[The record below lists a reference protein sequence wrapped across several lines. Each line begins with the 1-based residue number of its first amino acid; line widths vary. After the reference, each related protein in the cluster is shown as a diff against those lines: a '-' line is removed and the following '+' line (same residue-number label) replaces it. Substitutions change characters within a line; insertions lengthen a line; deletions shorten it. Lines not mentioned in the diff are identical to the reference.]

1 MSNPQHNPE
10 PQGQGGPAYTQV
22 PASSSPHQPTQPTAK
37 PEASFFRWIR
47 ESRVERTNDRV
58 IAGVCGA
65 IARELGWNVTLVR
78 VLMVVSVFFGGFGGL
93 LYGIAWLLLPDEL
106 DHRILLEEIIAGQW
120 DWAFVGVIL
129 AIVIAGGFGFGV
141 GFDWDYGFGLHWG
154 INVMPLLLAMLA
166 FYLLVDNGRRRF
178 RAPVAPPAPSG
189 TPYPPQPNA
198 YTSGG
203 APVRPMPQPSAP
215 AQPVTQQPVMPQ
227 RPVPPQSMAAAPNP
241 QQQAWSQAYPQTASS
256 AAVPPA
262 AQPYAQSAMPM
273 GAAPAAQ
280 QAPAYTAQPA
290 AAAVPMPATP
300 REPRRARRKGAGPM
314 VVLLFFGLILAS
326 AGILAIVLD
335 DRTTFIGEVQPLIIY
350 VGAIVA
356 VLGAIIVV
364 LGCCGRR
371 TGGLHPF
378 VWTLMFLAACFM
390 AVGGAWSVMDQYK
403 NTVSRDYTRIGI
415 GPDSVDTSLTAKDM
429 DEITKGIAV
438 SGQGMMRSTLDINLS
453 DYAKANGKHTIELR
467 DGKTKETTCPVGTIP
482 MTVEDARVVITI
494 PDGCSWGFDS
504 SLHDGTID
512 SFGNRYSAMTSGD
525 PFDVLG
531 GNGDWSNI
539 RVTVDEN
546 STRVH
551 IPGIDVRVMD
561 DDDLDESIDDLTDGD
576 GDREPAHVFVTS
588 ENFRSQRMAR
598 LCDGVSVVDGK
609 VEFESGA
616 NSQMRQLVKDG
627 YYWPCAVL
635 ADAAPA
641 TPELVIQP
649 NVVIGGNITVR
660 YASQR

>member
-154 INVMPLLLAMLA
+154 INVMPLLLAMLV

-241 QQQAWSQAYPQTASS
+241 QQQAYPQTASS

-290 AAAVPMPATP
+290 AAAVPMPATS

-390 AVGGAWSVMDQYK
+390 AVGGAWAVMDQYK

-504 SLHDGTID
+504 SLHDGTVD

>member
-154 INVMPLLLAMLA
+154 INVMPLLLAMLV

-438 SGQGMMRSTLDINLS
+438 SGQGMMHSTLDINLS

-504 SLHDGTID
+504 SLHDGTVD

>member
-10 PQGQGGPAYTQV
+10 PQGQGGPAYTQT

-154 INVMPLLLAMLA
+154 INVMPLLLAMLV

-203 APVRPMPQPSAP
+203 APVHPMPQPSAP

-262 AQPYAQSAMPM
+262 AQSYAQSAMPM

-280 QAPAYTAQPA
+280 QTPAYTAQPA

-403 NTVSRDYTRIGI
+403 NAVSRDYTRIGI

-438 SGQGMMRSTLDINLS
+438 SGQGMTRSTLDIDLS
-453 DYAKANGKHTIELR
+453 DYAKTNGKHTIELR

-504 SLHDGTID
+504 SLHDGTVD

-525 PFDVLG
+525 PFDVLS

-546 STRVH
+546 STQVH

-561 DDDLDESIDDLTDGD
+561 DGDLDESIDDLTDGD

-635 ADAAPA
+635 ADAAPV

>member
-10 PQGQGGPAYTQV
+10 PQGQGGPAYTQT

-154 INVMPLLLAMLA
+154 INVMPLLLAMLV

-203 APVRPMPQPSAP
+203 APVHPMPQPSAP

-262 AQPYAQSAMPM
+262 AQSYAQSAMPM

-280 QAPAYTAQPA
+280 QTPAYTAQPA

-335 DRTTFIGEVQPLIIY
+335 DRTTFIDEVQPLIIY

-403 NTVSRDYTRIGI
+403 NAVSRDYTRIGI

-438 SGQGMMRSTLDINLS
+438 SGQGMTRSTLDIDLS
-453 DYAKANGKHTIELR
+453 DYAKTNGKHTIELR

-504 SLHDGTID
+504 SLHDGTVD

-525 PFDVLG
+525 PFDVLS

-561 DDDLDESIDDLTDGD
+561 DGDLDESIDDLTDGD

-635 ADAAPA
+635 ADAAPV

>member
-1 MSNPQHNPE
+1 M
-10 PQGQGGPAYTQV
+10 
-22 PASSSPHQPTQPTAK
+22 AK

-154 INVMPLLLAMLA
+154 INVMPLLLAMLV

-203 APVRPMPQPSAP
+203 APVHPMPQPSAP

-262 AQPYAQSAMPM
+262 AQSYAQSAMPM

-280 QAPAYTAQPA
+280 QTPAYTAQPA

-403 NTVSRDYTRIGI
+403 NAVSRDYTRIGI

-438 SGQGMMRSTLDINLS
+438 SGQGMTRSTLDIDLS
-453 DYAKANGKHTIELR
+453 DYAKTNGKHTIELR

-504 SLHDGTID
+504 SLHDGTVD

-546 STRVH
+546 STQVH

-561 DDDLDESIDDLTDGD
+561 DGDLDESIDDLMDGD

-635 ADAAPA
+635 ADAAPV

>member
-37 PEASFFRWIR
+37 PEALFFRWIR

-154 INVMPLLLAMLA
+154 INVMPLLLAMLV

-290 AAAVPMPATP
+290 AAAVPMPATS

-403 NTVSRDYTRIGI
+403 NAVSRDYTRIGI

-453 DYAKANGKHTIELR
+453 DYVKANGKHTIELR

-504 SLHDGTID
+504 SLHDGTVD

>member
-1 MSNPQHNPE
+1 M
-10 PQGQGGPAYTQV
+10 
-22 PASSSPHQPTQPTAK
+22 AK

-154 INVMPLLLAMLA
+154 INVMPLLLAMLV

-203 APVRPMPQPSAP
+203 APVHPMPQPSAP

-227 RPVPPQSMAAAPNP
+227 RPVPPQSMAAAPKP

-256 AAVPPA
+256 AAAPPA

-280 QAPAYTAQPA
+280 QTPAYTAQPA

-326 AGILAIVLD
+326 AGVLAIVLD

-403 NTVSRDYTRIGI
+403 NAVSRDYTRIGI

-438 SGQGMMRSTLDINLS
+438 SGQGMTRSTLDIDLS
-453 DYAKANGKHTIELR
+453 DYAKTNGKHTIELR

-504 SLHDGTID
+504 SLHDGTVD

-525 PFDVLG
+525 PFDVLS

-546 STRVH
+546 STQVH

-561 DDDLDESIDDLTDGD
+561 DGDLDESIDDLTDGD

-635 ADAAPA
+635 ADAAPV

>member
-10 PQGQGGPAYTQV
+10 PQGQGGPAYTQA

-154 INVMPLLLAMLA
+154 INVMPLLLAMLV

-280 QAPAYTAQPA
+280 QTPAYTAQPA

-403 NTVSRDYTRIGI
+403 NAVSRDYTRIGI

-438 SGQGMMRSTLDINLS
+438 SGQGMTRSTLDIDLS
-453 DYAKANGKHTIELR
+453 DYAKTNGKHTIELR

-504 SLHDGTID
+504 SLHDGTVD

-525 PFDVLG
+525 PFDVLS

-546 STRVH
+546 STQVH

-616 NSQMRQLVKDG
+616 NNQMRQLVKDG

>member
-1 MSNPQHNPE
+1 M
-10 PQGQGGPAYTQV
+10 
-22 PASSSPHQPTQPTAK
+22 AK

-154 INVMPLLLAMLA
+154 INVMPLLLAMLV

-203 APVRPMPQPSAP
+203 APVHPMPQPSAP
-215 AQPVTQQPVMPQ
+215 AQPVTQQPVRPQ

-256 AAVPPA
+256 AAAPPA

-280 QAPAYTAQPA
+280 QTPAYTAQPA

-403 NTVSRDYTRIGI
+403 NAVSRDYTRIGI

-438 SGQGMMRSTLDINLS
+438 SGQGMTRSTLDIDLS
-453 DYAKANGKHTIELR
+453 DYAKTNGKHTIELR

-504 SLHDGTID
+504 SLHDGTVD

-525 PFDVLG
+525 PFDVLS

-546 STRVH
+546 STQVH

-561 DDDLDESIDDLTDGD
+561 DGDLEESIDDLTDGD

>member
-22 PASSSPHQPTQPTAK
+22 PSSSSPHQPTQPTAK

-154 INVMPLLLAMLA
+154 INVMPLLLAMLV

-290 AAAVPMPATP
+290 AAAVPMPATS

-504 SLHDGTID
+504 SLHDGTVD

>member
-10 PQGQGGPAYTQV
+10 PQGQGGPAYTQA

-154 INVMPLLLAMLA
+154 INVMPLLLAMLV

-189 TPYPPQPNA
+189 TPSPPQPNA

-203 APVRPMPQPSAP
+203 APVHPMPQPSAP

-227 RPVPPQSMAAAPNP
+227 RPVPPQ
-241 QQQAWSQAYPQTASS
+241 QAWSQAYAQTASS

-273 GAAPAAQ
+273 GAAPTAQ
-280 QAPAYTAQPA
+280 QTPAYTAQPA

-326 AGILAIVLD
+326 AGVLAIVLD

-403 NTVSRDYTRIGI
+403 NAVSRDYTRIGI

-438 SGQGMMRSTLDINLS
+438 SGQGMTRSTLDIDLS
-453 DYAKANGKHTIELR
+453 DYAKTNGKHTIELR

-504 SLHDGTID
+504 SLHDGTVD

-525 PFDVLG
+525 PFDVLS

-546 STRVH
+546 STQVH

-561 DDDLDESIDDLTDGD
+561 DGDLDESIDDLMDGD

-635 ADAAPA
+635 ADAAPV

>member
-10 PQGQGGPAYTQV
+10 PQGQGGPAYTQT

-106 DHRILLEEIIAGQW
+106 DHRIRLEEIIAGQW

-154 INVMPLLLAMLA
+154 INVMPLLLAMLV

-203 APVRPMPQPSAP
+203 APVHPMPQPSAP

-262 AQPYAQSAMPM
+262 AQSYAQSAMPM

-280 QAPAYTAQPA
+280 QTPAYTAQPA

-335 DRTTFIGEVQPLIIY
+335 DRTTFIDEVQPLIIY

-403 NTVSRDYTRIGI
+403 NAVSRDYTRIGI

-438 SGQGMMRSTLDINLS
+438 SGQGMTRSTLDIDLS
-453 DYAKANGKHTIELR
+453 DYAKTNGKHTIELR

-504 SLHDGTID
+504 SLHDGTVD

-525 PFDVLG
+525 PFDVLS

-546 STRVH
+546 STQVH
-551 IPGIDVRVMD
+551 IPSIDVRVMD
-561 DDDLDESIDDLTDGD
+561 DGDLDESIDDLTDGD

-635 ADAAPA
+635 ADAAPV

>member
-1 MSNPQHNPE
+1 M
-10 PQGQGGPAYTQV
+10 
-22 PASSSPHQPTQPTAK
+22 AK

-141 GFDWDYGFGLHWG
+141 GFDRDYGFGLHWG
-154 INVMPLLLAMLA
+154 INVMPLLLAMLV

-280 QAPAYTAQPA
+280 QTPAYTAQPA

-403 NTVSRDYTRIGI
+403 NAVSRDYTRIGI

-438 SGQGMMRSTLDINLS
+438 SGQGMTRSTLDIDLS
-453 DYAKANGKHTIELR
+453 DYAKTNGKHTIELR

-504 SLHDGTID
+504 SLHDGTVD

-525 PFDVLG
+525 PFDVLS

-546 STRVH
+546 STQVH

-561 DDDLDESIDDLTDGD
+561 DGDLDESIDDLTDGD